1 MSMKHAN
8 RGMTLVEVM
17 VAVALL
23 AILTL
28 STVAGL
34 TFNSR
39 VARLNNNRV
48 SAKNLAQGL
57 LDQMV
62 ADPYA
67 SVGPVGFGQGIYRN
81 HVPGGPGW
89 GSFWVDE
96 ALGVPCEVY
105 YNFKGFGL
113 VGAGSSTTMV
123 VDDTV
128 SNSSTSRD
136 PDRITPADGGEI
148 EDGLVGWQPNEW
160 AGALLCIYDPIAA
173 NSGNQRKARASVRI
187 ASNTVNQLILAD
199 PLPFAPSNTM
209 AYMIDDGKTVQVTT
223 RWQFQGQWRRQS
235 MRGLIANYRD
245 SLNLGF

>member
-39 VARLNNNRV
+39 VARLNNNRM

-89 GSFWVDE
+89 GTFWIDE
-96 ALGVPCEVY
+96 ALQIPCEVY
-105 YNFKGFGL
+105 FNFKGYGL
-113 VGAGSSTTMV
+113 VGAGSNTTTI
-123 VDDTV
+123 VDATV
-128 SNSSTSRD
+128 ANPASSRD
-136 PDRITPADGGEI
+136 PDRITPTDGGEV
-148 EDGLVGWQPNEW
+148 EDGLVGWQANEW
-160 AGALLCIYDPIAA
+160 AGAMLCIYDPPGA
-173 NSGNQRKARASVRI
+173 NNERVARASVRI
-187 ASNTVNQLILAD
+187 ASNTVDRLLLAD
-199 PLPFAPSNTM
+199 PLPFTPSPNM
-209 AYMIDDGKTVQVTT
+209 AYQIDDGKTVAVTT
-223 RWQFQGQWRRQS
+223 RWRFGGNWYRQS
-235 MRGLIANYRD
+235 MKGLVANYRD
-245 SLNLGF
+245 ALNLGF